1 MVNSLK
7 NGIENNSRRLEGE
20 IEELKDLSLKLIKER
35 SQNQFE
41 VEKLRKRV
49 ANSHYKNLVHK
60 ENILGLFSRDCCS
73 SVFGNYYLPQRH
85 GFCDSKGCK
94 SCPGQQ
100 KMVGNICQHRNACS
114 NAGSSERYQTGPM
127 RKGLC
132 NCFKSEQTRGSGS
145 ANVDSAIDWG
155 VFSEPKSANINRE
168 PAHLNNHKREIKSKF
183 RYKISNISEYN
194 IGYMDQEYDPQNFD
208 SPLNLHNKRHTN
220 LNPNKPAFK
229 TGIDNPE
236 HDWNLE
242 SEFPRSY
249 KQKMKRRV
257 NRGQS
262 KIKDLLRLRKNKD
275 LYNRV
280 YSRKYDMDVGYK
292 LFADSGIDPNEL
304 LQLHKA
310 SDTESLMQKNNVYL
324 KYLLDHQTSKKRLHE
339 TNYLGEVSDLYR

>member
-35 SQNQFE
+35 NQNQFE

-49 ANSHYKNLVHK
+49 ANSHYQNLVHK
-60 ENILGLFSRDCCS
+60 ENILGLFSRDCSS

-85 GFCDSKGCK
+85 GLCNSKGCK
-94 SCPGQQ
+94 SCPVQQ
-100 KMVGNICQHRNACS
+100 RMAGNICQHRNPCS
-114 NAGSSERYQTGPM
+114 NTGASDTYQTGPL

-132 NCFKSEQTRGSGS
+132 NCFKDQQTLGSRTG
-145 ANVDSAIDWG
+145 NVESQNDWG
-155 VFSEPKSANINRE
+155 VFSEPKSGNINPER
-168 PAHLNNHKREIKSKF
+168 LDTNLRDIKSKF

-194 IGYMDQEYDPQNFD
+194 IGYMDQEYDPLNFD
-208 SPLNLHNKRHTN
+208 SPLNLHNKPAPTFKPMKPTFQKRVG
-220 LNPNKPAFK
+220 NPA
-229 TGIDNPE
+229 
-236 HDWNLE
+236 HDWDLE
-242 SEFPRSY
+242 SEFPKSS
-249 KQKMKRRV
+249 KQKLKRRV
-257 NRGQS
+257 KRGQS

-280 YSRKYDMDVGYK
+280 YSRKFDIDVGYK
-292 LFADSGIDPNEL
+292 LFADRGIDPNEL

-339 TNYLGEVSDLYR
+339 TNYLGEVRDLYR